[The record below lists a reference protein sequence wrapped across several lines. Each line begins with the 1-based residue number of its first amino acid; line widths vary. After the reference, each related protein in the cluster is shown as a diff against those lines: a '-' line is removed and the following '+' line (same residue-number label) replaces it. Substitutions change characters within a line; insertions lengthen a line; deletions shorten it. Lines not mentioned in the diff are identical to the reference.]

1 MSLFRT
7 LHSWQGTAPRLR
19 LASALAAL
27 LPPFVANRLRTWL
40 LRGLGIR
47 LGRTS
52 IIWGTPTFLGDTQA
66 HTRLW
71 IGEESGFNVGCLF
84 DLAER
89 ITIGNHVGVGHD
101 VLFLTQDLS
110 KTAPIVV
117 GDGAWIG
124 ARCTILP
131 GVTIGAGAVIGANMV
146 IESDVPPHTLLMG
159 KQKISLA
166 KWR

>member
-1 MSLFRT
+1 M
-7 LHSWQGTAPRLR
+7 
-19 LASALAAL
+19 
-27 LPPFVANRLRTWL
+27 
-40 LRGLGIR
+40 
-47 LGRTS
+47 
-52 IIWGTPTFLGDTQA
+52 
-66 HTRLW
+66 
-71 IGEESGFNVGCLF
+71 
-84 DLAER
+84 
-89 ITIGNHVGVGHD
+89 
-101 VLFLTQDLS
+101 LFLTQDLS